1 MRVVN
6 CLKYL
11 KNKMGVGWG
20 GREKGRGETKILKR
34 AGGELGQGVGALKR
48 MEGRGWNL
56 IANYAHFS
64 PMIF

>member
-1 MRVVN
+1 MRV
-6 CLKYL
+6 CELSKIP
-11 KNKMGVGWG
+11 KKKRGGRG
-20 GREKGRGETKILKR
+20 GREKGIGETKILKR

-56 IANYAHFS
+56 ITNYAHFS